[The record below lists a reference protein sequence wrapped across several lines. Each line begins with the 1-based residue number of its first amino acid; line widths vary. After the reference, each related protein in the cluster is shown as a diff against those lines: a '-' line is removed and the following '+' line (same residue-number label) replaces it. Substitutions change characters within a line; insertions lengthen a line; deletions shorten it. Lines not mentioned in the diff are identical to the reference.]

1 MFEPLGTPLFLA
13 DARKNAKWRSPVV
26 EILIFLLVYL
36 IAQSAESVLV
46 FPYLLFKMLSD
57 PAFYEVTMSD
67 NANAAMAY
75 TEKMIS
81 EILPNDPVY
90 YLVMLFSTAALIAA
104 AIVYCKCFE
113 KRSFFSMGLSK
124 SAIRSYPVGI
134 LVGLL
139 LFAVSVGFSAAFGA
153 VKVEGLAADFSLP
166 VALAFL
172 VGFAVQGFAE
182 ELFCR
187 GYLMVT
193 LGKGL
198 PLPFAIITGA
208 FAFMGLH
215 GANPGT
221 SFLAFLNLF
230 LFGVF
235 MSLYMIR
242 TGNLLGAAAIHT
254 VWNFAEGV
262 LTSFPVSGM
271 PLPSSVLSVTLNP
284 DKAWIHGGAFGPE
297 GGIAVTF
304 VLVLGIAILG
314 MMKSKNTAAQ
324 DTSGQT

>member
-36 IAQSAESVLV
+36 IAQSAQSILLY
-46 FPYLLFKMLSD
+46 PYLFLKMLRD
-57 PAFYEVTMSD
+57 PAFYEITVNGD
-67 NANAAMAY
+67 VNAAVAY
-75 TEKMIS
+75 TEKLIS
-81 EILPNDPVY
+81 EVLPQDPVY
-90 YLVMLFSTAALIAA
+90 YFVMLFSTAALIAA

-113 KRSFFSMGLSK
+113 KRSLFSMGLSK
-124 SAIRSYPVGI
+124 GAIRSYPVGL
-134 LVGLL
+134 LVGLV
-139 LFAVSVGFSAAFGA
+139 LFAVSLGFSAVFGA
-153 VKVEGLAADFSLP
+153 VKVEGLAANFSLP
-166 VALAFL
+166 IVLVFL

-182 ELFCR
+182 EIFCR

-198 PLPFAIITGA
+198 PLPFAIITSA

-215 GANPGT
+215 GANPNT

-314 MMKSKNTAAQ
+314 MMKSKHTAAQ

>member
-1 MFEPLGTPLFLA
+1 MFEPLGTPAFLA
-13 DARKNAKWRSPVV
+13 DARKNAKWRSPVI
-26 EILIFLLVYL
+26 EILIFLLVFL
-36 IAQSAESVLV
+36 IAQSAQSVLLY
-46 FPYLLFKMLSD
+46 PYLFIAMMRD
-57 PAFYEVTMSD
+57 PTLYELALAGDME
-67 NANAAMAY
+67 AALAY
-75 TEKMIS
+75 SETFVS
-81 EILPNDPVY
+81 EILVKDPIY
-90 YLVMLFSTAALIAA
+90 YIISLFSTAALIAA
-104 AIVYCKCFE
+104 ALIYCRKIE
-113 KRSFFSMGLSK
+113 GRSFFSMGLSRK
-124 SAIRSYPVGI
+124 GLRSYPVGL

-139 LFAVSVGFSAAFGA
+139 LFGVSLGFSAVFGA
-153 VKVEGLAADFSLP
+153 VKIEGLAANFSLP
-166 VALAFL
+166 LVLVFL

-182 ELFCR
+182 EIFCR

-198 PLPFAIITGA
+198 PLPFAVITSA

-215 GANPGT
+215 GANPNT

-262 LTSFPVSGM
+262 LVDFSVSGM
-271 PLPSSVLSVTLNP
+271 PMPSSVLSVTLNAE
-284 DKAWIHGGAFGPE
+284 KAWVNGGAFGPE

-314 MMKSKNTAAQ
+314 MMKSKNTAAP
-324 DTSGQT
+324 DAGEAK